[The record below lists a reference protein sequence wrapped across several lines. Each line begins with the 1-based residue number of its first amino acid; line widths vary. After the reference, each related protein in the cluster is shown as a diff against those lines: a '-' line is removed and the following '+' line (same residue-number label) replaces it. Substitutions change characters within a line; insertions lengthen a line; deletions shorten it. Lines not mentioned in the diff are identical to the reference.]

1 MRRRTFFGVAAAAG
15 AAAASSVRA
24 AVGGGGTLWVYDPT
38 ALMRTDLLPEGAERI
53 PVEGDR
59 VRLARRL
66 LAQAPQ
72 EIRGVTRYADFLL
85 LSGVAAELGYRV
97 ASRTTLDGN
106 LLGWA
111 VRRQR

>member
-1 MRRRTFFGVAAAAG
+1 VKRRTFLGAAAVTAG
-15 AAAASSVRA
+15 AAASASARA
-24 AVGGGGTLWVYDPT
+24 AAGTSLWVYDPI
-38 ALMRTDLLPEGAERI
+38 ALARPDLLPEGAERI
-53 PVEGDR
+53 AVEGDR

-66 LAQAPQ
+66 LARAPQ

-85 LSGVAAELGYRV
+85 LSGAAAELGYRV

-111 VRRQR
+111 VRRQS